1 MRFFLTLGTLAVVV
15 PALGGMLVMTPAD
28 EKNVIEVNDFIDEQV
43 AFTNYAE
50 TAEIVAF
57 ERMPRRNLLHS
68 WKGLGVTLLKTV
80 RFEREGID
88 TANVSSELIKSASSH
103 SRKARMAFGFRTR
116 RTCPPTGRRR

>member
-80 RFEREGID
+80 RFEREG
-88 TANVSSELIKSASSH
+88 TAEYF
-103 SRKARMAFGFRTR
+103 RGFVHN
-116 RTCPPTGRRR
+116 CGAV